1 MNFFYNIT
9 HTKILLKILKKDIR
23 VALLHITVLKQAT
36 CITISKYLEWYM
48 SIE

>member
-23 VALLHITVLKQAT
+23 VALLHITVIKQA
-36 CITISKYLEWYM
+36 ITISKYLEWYM